1 MGGIGLEHRYL
12 TAFYN
17 ELIIKQDYFECHEI
31 AEEYWKSKD
40 SFKKHDVEVFLIQVS
55 TGEYHY
61 RRGNFKGALKCYN
74 KARRLLELHA
84 YRAED
89 IGMTDELPKFLESR
103 FESIQDEAAFTP
115 PRFPLNSNMREIL
128 RAMHD
133 VEMSDLEFDDY
144 LKRHLI
150 TDESIIHKHLT
161 RDRSAVIAARD
172 KARRERMNELKNNS

>member
-1 MGGIGLEHRYL
+1 MEHRYL

-40 SFKKHDVEVFLIQVS
+40 SFQKHDVEVFLIQVS

-61 RRGNFKGALKCYN
+61 RRGNFKGALKCYR
-74 KARRLLELHA
+74 KARRLLELHD
-84 YRAED
+84 YNAED
-89 IGMTDELPKFLESR
+89 IGLTDELPAFLESR
-103 FESIQDEAAFTP
+103 AESIRNEAAFTP
-115 PRFPLNSNMREIL
+115 PRFPLNSNMRKIL
-128 RAMHD
+128 RTMHD
-133 VEMSDLEFDDY
+133 VEMSGSAFDAYLES
-144 LKRHLI
+144 HLI

-172 KARRERMNELKNNS
+172 KARRERLNELNDNS